1 MVRTSW
7 ERWLRGMGAGALG
20 TLALTGLE
28 PLRDALLGHAPPYA
42 VKHLAAQGA
51 KRWLGL
57 RLAPRAAGRWGL
69 VMRWVYGPTLGA
81 LHVWLRPRLPQAGW
95 LRGGVLGGG
104 VWLFE
109 RLVFPRLGVTPPAR
123 SWSPAERHWLA
134 VQTLLFGLVTEAVLS
149 RVWSPYRRP
158 VAGT

>member
-1 MVRTSW
+1 MYSAARP
-7 ERWLRGMGAGALG
+7 AL
-20 TLALTGLE
+20 
-28 PLRDALLGHAPPYA
+28 
-42 VKHLAAQGA
+42 
-51 KRWLGL
+51 
-57 RLAPRAAGRWGL
+57 
-69 VMRWVYGPTLGA
+69 PTK
-81 LHVWLRPRLPQAGW
+81 GW
-95 LRGGVLGGG
+95 LRALLLGGG

-109 RLVFPRLGVTPPAR
+109 RLVFPRFGVTPPAR